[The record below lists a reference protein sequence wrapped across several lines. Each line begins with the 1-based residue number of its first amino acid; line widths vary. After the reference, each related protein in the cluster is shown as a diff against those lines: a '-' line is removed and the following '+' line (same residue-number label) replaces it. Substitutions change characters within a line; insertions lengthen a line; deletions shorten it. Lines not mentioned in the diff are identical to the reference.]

1 MDAPSFPL
9 LLPTSS
15 LTSTYWNHHISH
27 SMLKLLEKALIILSS
42 LNTEKIE
49 DVEEVAVEEVEDE
62 QSKMEGMASI
72 ALLLDG
78 SHTEVNILFSTNF
91 CPWVRTVK
99 VINVSLSASE
109 QDIKEFFSFS
119 GDIEYIEMKSENERA
134 QNAFVTFKEPQGAET
149 AVLLSGATIVD
160 QSVTTV
166 LAPKYTLPPFTTTL
180 SDQQNTATGGQG
192 VGGAESAVQKAEDVV
207 SSMLAKGFI
216 LGKDAVNKAKLFDE
230 KVQFTSTVAAK
241 AATID
246 QKIGLTEKIN
256 LGTTLVNEKVK
267 EMDQK
272 FQVSEKT
279 KTAFA
284 TAEQTVSVVGSALMK
299 NRYVLTGTAWVA
311 GAFSRVTK
319 AAGEVGQKTMEK
331 VAVEEQAAGT
341 GTTRTTHQE
350 PPPTSTHPATS

>member
-49 DVEEVAVEEVEDE
+49 DGEEVAVEEVEDE

-160 QSVTTV
+160 QSVTIV
-166 LAPKYTLPPFTTTL
+166 LAPEYTLPPFTTTL

-192 VGGAESAVQKAEDVV
+192 VGGAESVVQKAEDVV
-207 SSMLAKGFI
+207 SSMLAK
-216 LGKDAVNKAKLFDE
+216 A
-230 KVQFTSTVAAK
+230 AAK

-279 KTAFA
+279 KMAFA
-284 TAEQTVSVVGSALMK
+284 TAEQTVSVAGSALMK

-341 GTTRTTHQE
+341 GTTKTTHQE